1 MSSSMS
7 LSYWIYKTATS
18 GYLVSSSCIFGYK
31 VLKCRIKDKK
41 RAAILDTSKFTP
53 KKITRIARIL
63 MREVKYPPPSAV
75 ELKE

>member
-18 GYLVSSSCIFGYK
+18 GYLVSSSCIFGDE

-41 RAAILDTSKFTP
+41 RAAILDTSKFLP

>member
-18 GYLVSSSCIFGYK
+18 GYLVSSSCIFGDE

-41 RAAILDTSKFTP
+41 GQQYLTLQNLHP
-53 KKITRIARIL
+53 KKSL
-63 MREVKYPPPSAV
+63 ELREF
-75 ELKE
+75 